1 MELKEKLVSSFV
13 AFEEEMD
20 LNTKVHKIRSKNFD
34 YFEKTGFPSKKNEEW
49 KYTSLDNLIKKNYR
63 IFTKDEFT
71 IELSE
76 VKKFFLN
83 ELDTYKIVFID
94 GIYSPFLSDTTH
106 DGIDVCLLSAA
117 LNKPKYEKIINNY
130 FDQITHKADSL
141 TTLNTSFTKEG
152 AYIFIPK
159 SVSAEKPIEIVHF
172 SSGKQGSLFLQP
184 RNLIILEE
192 NSTAQ
197 IVERHQS
204 LGKPDVLTN
213 SVTEIFLNERSI
225 MDYYKMENIKSDTT
239 MRDSIADTSSDTV
252 SENGDDNS

>member
-1 MELKEKLVSSFV
+1 MELKEKLISSFV

-34 YFEKTGFPSKKNEEW
+34 HFEKTGFPSKKDEEW
-49 KYTSLDNLIKKNYR
+49 KYTSLDNLLKKNYR
-63 IFTKDEFT
+63 IFTKEEFA
-71 IELSE
+71 IELKE
-76 VKKFFLN
+76 VKKFFLY

-106 DGIDVCLLSAA
+106 EGIDVCLLSAA
-117 LNKPKYEKIINNY
+117 LNKNKYEKIINNY
-130 FDQITHKADSL
+130 FDKITHKSDSL

-159 SVSAEKPIEIVHF
+159 SVSSEKPIEIVHF
-172 SSGKQGSLFLQP
+172 SSGKQGNLFLQP

-197 IVERHQS
+197 IIERHQS
-204 LGKPDVLTN
+204 LGKSDVLTN
-213 SVTEIFLNERSI
+213 
-225 MDYYKMENIKSDTT
+225 
-239 MRDSIADTSSDTV
+239 
-252 SENGDDNS
+252 